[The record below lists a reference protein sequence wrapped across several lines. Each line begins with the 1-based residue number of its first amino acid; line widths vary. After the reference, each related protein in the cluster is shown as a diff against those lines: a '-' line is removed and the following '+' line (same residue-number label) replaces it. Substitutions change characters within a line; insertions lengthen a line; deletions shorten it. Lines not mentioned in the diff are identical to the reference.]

1 MMMLLSAHP
10 PPPHLIKITCS
21 GEGAERRKCYAGDE
35 DTLLCCITLV
45 LYSILQSDV
54 LHCIPL
60 FSTMHCKWKAQLRF
74 TRILASYSVCN
85 ALNLLH
91 SDPLHLIDAG
101 GGRMRKIISP
111 LIHLSSGLIWSFAN
125 LRNRIH
131 NVYYRFHNSCSHQ
144 LAHQPLWSFGL
155 GNIVSKNTCK
165 STIGVLEMFWSAP

>member
-1 MMMLLSAHP
+1 MMLLSAHP

-45 LYSILQSDV
+45 LYSILLGDV
-54 LHCIPL
+54 LHSIPL
-60 FSTMHCKWKAQLRF
+60 FYDALQVKSSIAFDQNTGVKLS
-74 TRILASYSVCN
+74 LY

-144 LAHQPLWSFGL
+144 LAHQPL
-155 GNIVSKNTCK
+155 
-165 STIGVLEMFWSAP
+165 